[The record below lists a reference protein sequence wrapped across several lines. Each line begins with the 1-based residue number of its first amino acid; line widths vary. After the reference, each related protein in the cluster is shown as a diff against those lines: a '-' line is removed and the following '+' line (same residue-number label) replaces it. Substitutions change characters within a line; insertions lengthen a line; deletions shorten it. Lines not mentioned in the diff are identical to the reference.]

1 MSAAGKMRIIW
12 LTAAAAV
19 AVIIGVCLFA
29 FRIQTVEVQG
39 NERCTA
45 EEIEAKIIGN
55 GTKRNLIPLW
65 FRVKFGGKQEIP
77 FVETYDIRITGASS
91 VQIIVY
97 EKSIVGYFNYMGA
110 NMYFD
115 KDGIIVETTDGT
127 EEPGVP
133 LIAGLDFDYAILHE
147 TLPVEKK
154 KTFRILLDV
163 TQMLDKYKLS
173 IDKIFLTDN
182 LEVVLYRNNV
192 KVLLGGDEQY
202 SNKLNTLKSFPEDIW
217 SNSGT
222 IDMTVYHE
230 DGSGYILKLDKPL
243 SEKQ

>member
-1 MSAAGKMRIIW
+1 MSAFGKMKVLW
-12 LTAAAAV
+12 LTAALTV
-19 AVIIGVCLFA
+19 AVIVGICLFA
-29 FRIQTVEVQG
+29 FRIQTVEVKG
-39 NERCTA
+39 NERYTA
-45 EEIEAKIIGN
+45 EQIEEKIIGN

-65 FRVKFGGKQEIP
+65 FQVKFGEQKEIP
-77 FVETYDIRITGASS
+77 FIETYDIRITSTSS
-91 VQIIVY
+91 VEIVVY
-97 EKSIVGYFNYMGA
+97 EKSVVGYFSYMGA
-110 NMYFD
+110 NLYFD

-133 LIAGLDFDYAILHE
+133 LIAGLDFDYAVLHE

-163 TQMLDKYKLS
+163 TQLLNKYQLP

-192 KVLLGGDEQY
+192 KVLLGTDEEY
-202 SNKLNTLKSFPEDIW
+202 SNKLNTLKSFPEDVW

-222 IDMTVYHE
+222 IDMSVYRE